1 MMMSM
6 ATRRAQKHKWL
17 VKRQQAKR
25 YVKRYDPELYSWIV
39 NRYYKKGCRSWRN
52 RECILTSYERMEYEL
67 DHLLAQQVA
76 DIDMALATGEIS
88 PGCRTTEELYLPND
102 PYLMHYRVH

>member
-1 MMMSM
+1 M
-6 ATRRAQKHKWL
+6 TTKRAQNHKWL

-25 YVKRYDPELYSWIV
+25 YVKRYDPELYSWIA
-39 NRYYKKGCRSWRN
+39 NRYYKKGCQRWRN
-52 RECILTSYERMEYEL
+52 RERIGTLYERAEWEM
-67 DHLLAQQVA
+67 DHLIAQQVV

-88 PGCRTTEELYLPND
+88 PGFRTSEELYLPND

>member
-1 MMMSM
+1 MT
-6 ATRRAQKHKWL
+6 TRRAQNHKWL

-52 RECILTSYERMEYEL
+52 RGRIVTSYERMEYEL
-67 DHLLAQQVA
+67 DHLLAQQLA
-76 DIDMALATGEIS
+76 DIDMALNTGEIS
-88 PGCRTTEELYLPND
+88 PSCRTSETLYFPND
-102 PYLMHYRVH
+102 PYMMH

>member
-1 MMMSM
+1 MS
-6 ATRRAQKHKWL
+6 TRRAQQHKWI
-17 VKRQQAKR
+17 VKRQQ
-25 YVKRYDPELYSWIV
+25 VKRFVKRHDTELYSWIV

-52 RECILTSYERMEYEL
+52 MKRIGTSYELMEWEV
-67 DHLLAQQVA
+67 DHLVAQQVF

-88 PGCRTTEELYLPND
+88 PGCRTSEELYLPND

>member
-1 MMMSM
+1 MT
-6 ATRRAQKHKWL
+6 TRRAQKHKWL

-25 YVKRYDPELYSWIV
+25 YVKRYDPELYSWIA

-52 RECILTSYERMEYEL
+52 MKRIGTSYERMEWEL
-67 DHLLAQQVA
+67 DHLLAQQVV

-88 PGCRTTEELYLPND
+88 PGFRTSEELYLPND
-102 PYLMHYRVH
+102 PYLMHYRAH